1 MHNKGNSSSLLNSMV
16 LLLRSRGPQ
25 NPAGPIQF
33 MGLVGQHSAYRTYP
47 LEKLP
52 SSILCAKGFSVHQ
65 SLQKLS

>member
-25 NPAGPIQF
+25 NLVGPIQF

-47 LEKLP
+47 KEKLP
-52 SSILCAKGFSVHQ
+52 
-65 SLQKLS
+65 